1 MPVNN
6 KPILQFPK
14 NTEDLGKILRGLQ
27 LDIADDE
34 LPDDLVREEQLLAA
48 IAAEVLARNGAIASA
63 VTAHEGESDPHPT
76 YINATE
82 LAALVQSGAYTPTL
96 VNVAN
101 LDDSTAFECQY
112 LRVGTVVHVSGRVSV
127 DPTTTA
133 TPTLL
138 SISLPIASN
147 FANNEDCAGV
157 AFSPAFAGAGAGIF
171 ADVTNN
177 VAQLQWVADDVS
189 NHSMYFTFT
198 YSIL

>member
-48 IAAEVLARNGAIASA
+48 IAAEVLARN
-63 VTAHEGESDPHPT
+63 GESDPHPT